1 MFSRWRAAALV
12 ALLIVGLIAP
22 ASVSADNGTPP
33 TCTNDTASVLE
44 DDTLNGQI
52 TSCTNL
58 DANNADYEVTNDVIS
73 GSLSLNSTDGSFTY
87 SPFADF
93 NGTDSFVFTVS
104 DGGGTSDPTTITI
117 TVTSVNDP
125 PSFTEGPDKT
135 VAENAPAQ
143 SFSGWA
149 TDILEG
155 PTNESSQSVSFN
167 VTNDDNALFSSQPAI
182 SPAGTLTFTP
192 AASANGTAMV
202 SVYLKDD
209 GGTENGGVDTSST
222 QTFQIDISGV
232 NDPPSFTK
240 GADQTVLEDAG
251 PQTVNPWATAI
262 SPGPPDESG
271 QAVAFAIDSNTN
283 SALFSSQPQ
292 VDSSGTLRYT
302 PAANANGSAAIT
314 LHAHDD
320 GGGPTDDSPS
330 QSFAI
335 SVTPVNDPPTF
346 TKGPNESVSEN
357 DPAQSIP
364 GWATN
369 ILEGPSNE
377 ISQTVVFHVSND
389 NTALFSIDPA
399 ISPIG
404 TLTFTPAASAN
415 GSATVSVYLQDTGGT
430 ANGGDDTSSTVTFT
444 ITLMGVNDPPSFT
457 KGGNPIVLEDA
468 GSQSI
473 SGWATNVSAGPPDES
488 GQSVTFVVDSD
499 IPDLFSAGPA
509 VTSNGTLTFTPAPNA
524 NGTSTITLHAV
535 DNGGTDNG
543 GDDTSATQ
551 SFTITI
557 TPVND
562 APSFTKGPNQ
572 TVAEDAVGV
581 QTGSPSPWATAIS
594 EGPLDEAPQVVDF
607 IRSSDT
613 NSALFSVEPALS
625 PTGVLTYTLAP
636 NANGSATIGFEAHD
650 NGGTLNGGIDTSAAQ
665 TFKITVTPV
674 NDLPTCASD
683 SNATFV
689 GAALNASIGSC
700 ADVDGDTLTFA
711 GGTVAPAHGTVV
723 INANGTYT
731 YTPTG
736 TFQGSDSFTFK
747 ANDGTGDSNEAT
759 MSILVSP
766 DPIARNDVA
775 PTDFPP
781 IIQGSGPTAIPVLAN
796 DLDRQGGPLTIA
808 SVTQGAK
815 GKVTII
821 GGGTGL
827 TYDPTG
833 LATGSDSFRYTIIDD
848 QMRENSAIVV
858 VIISPDATKPSVTV
872 PTEGVVGPSPLGST
886 TAKIRVYWAATDLGT
901 GVKTIQ
907 LQESY
912 NSGPFRT
919 VSLSTPKPSSASRTV
934 TLGKRYAYRVRAIDT
949 VGNVGAW
956 STATSF
962 RATRS
967 QESSGAIVY
976 AGPWGTSHTTS
987 DSGGADKWSGTA
999 GASAT
1004 FSFLG
1009 SAASWVSPR
1018 SRGRGVAHV
1027 YVDGI
1032 LVTNVD
1038 LHATTTTYRRIVF
1051 STRWAAVGAHT
1062 IQIVVAGTLGRPRV
1076 DLDTFVVLH

>member
-1 MFSRWRAAALV
+1 MPNRWRAAALV

-444 ITLMGVNDPPSFT
+444 ITLMGVERPAELHEGHEPRSCSRTSAPSRSPD
-457 KGGNPIVLEDA
+457 GRRRSV
-468 GSQSI
+468 
-473 SGWATNVSAGPPDES
+473 AGPPDE
-488 GQSVTFVVDSD
+488 TRSD
-499 IPDLFSAGPA
+499 GDVRRRDHTPDLFSADRRWPR
-509 VTSNGTLTFTPAPNA
+509 TERSRSLRPRTRTECPPSP
-524 NGTSTITLHAV
+524 STRI
-535 DNGGTDNG
+535 DNG
-543 GDDTSATQ
+543 GDD
-551 SFTITI
+551 
-557 TPVND
+557 NGRRHECR
-562 APSFTKGPNQ
+562 PS
-572 TVAEDAVGV
+572 
-581 QTGSPSPWATAIS
+581 
-594 EGPLDEAPQVVDF
+594 
-607 IRSSDT
+607 RS
-613 NSALFSVEPALS
+613 
-625 PTGVLTYTLAP
+625 
-636 NANGSATIGFEAHD
+636 
-650 NGGTLNGGIDTSAAQ
+650 
-665 TFKITVTPV
+665 
-674 NDLPTCASD
+674 
-683 SNATFV
+683 
-689 GAALNASIGSC
+689 
-700 ADVDGDTLTFA
+700 
-711 GGTVAPAHGTVV
+711 
-723 INANGTYT
+723 
-731 YTPTG
+731 
-736 TFQGSDSFTFK
+736 
-747 ANDGTGDSNEAT
+747 
-759 MSILVSP
+759 
-766 DPIARNDVA
+766 R
-775 PTDFPP
+775 
-781 IIQGSGPTAIPVLAN
+781 
-796 DLDRQGGPLTIA
+796 
-808 SVTQGAK
+808 
-815 GKVTII
+815 
-821 GGGTGL
+821 
-827 TYDPTG
+827 
-833 LATGSDSFRYTIIDD
+833 
-848 QMRENSAIVV
+848 
-858 VIISPDATKPSVTV
+858 
-872 PTEGVVGPSPLGST
+872 
-886 TAKIRVYWAATDLGT
+886 
-901 GVKTIQ
+901 
-907 LQESY
+907 
-912 NSGPFRT
+912 
-919 VSLSTPKPSSASRTV
+919 
-934 TLGKRYAYRVRAIDT
+934 
-949 VGNVGAW
+949 
-956 STATSF
+956 
-962 RATRS
+962 
-967 QESSGAIVY
+967 
-976 AGPWGTSHTTS
+976 
-987 DSGGADKWSGTA
+987 
-999 GASAT
+999 
-1004 FSFLG
+1004 
-1009 SAASWVSPR
+1009 SPR
-1018 SRGRGVAHV
+1018 
-1027 YVDGI
+1027 
-1032 LVTNVD
+1032 
-1038 LHATTTTYRRIVF
+1038 
-1051 STRWAAVGAHT
+1051 
-1062 IQIVVAGTLGRPRV
+1062 
-1076 DLDTFVVLH
+1076 